1 MKIIAKDWTY
11 KYIIFT
17 TFIIRGLIYGLGDL
31 IAGNIWT
38 AWTKWLDPYLILFL
52 LTIIVMACMYNLKKN
67 LYLTK
72 YYFIIIC
79 FQKHICIL
87 NHYSHK
93 ESYQTWCQLIHRVQI
108 CSAVVTQHILSIYK
122 CGFFILNYGINLFI

>member
-108 CSAVVTQHILSIYK
+108 YSAVVTQHILSIYK